1 MFEGEATGEA
11 IFPEAWSP
19 DGQHVIFSRNKTPG
33 NVPTDLWVLPLSGDR
48 KTFRYLP
55 TQFRHVQSA
64 LSPDGRWL
72 AYTTNE
78 SGTYQIVVQPFPDPG
93 AGKWQISGNGGTEP
107 RWRGDGRE
115 LYYLGLDGRIMAV
128 SIKADKTVE
137 AGQPVPLFQTT
148 LNMPV
153 NPLLKRYDVT
163 ADGQRFL
170 IISPVASAPA
180 QANPNP
186 ITAVINWTAALK
198 K

>member
-1 MFEGEATGEA
+1 
-11 IFPEAWSP
+11 
-19 DGQHVIFSRNKTPG
+19 
-33 NVPTDLWVLPLSGDR
+33 
-48 KTFRYLP
+48 
-55 TQFRHVQSA
+55 
-64 LSPDGRWL
+64 L

-78 SGTYQIVVQPFPDPG
+78 SGTYQIVVQPFPDAG
-93 AGKWQISGNGGTEP
+93 AGKWQITANGGTEP

-137 AGQPVPLFQTT
+137 AGQPVLLFQTA
-148 LNMPV
+148 LNTPA
-153 NPLLKRYDVT
+153 NPGLKRYDVT
-163 ADGQRFL
+163 FDGQRFL
-170 IISPVASAPA
+170 IISSIVSAPA